1 MGFEP
6 AAHHRLRRV
15 WATTRDPILRSELS
29 ATLEEIEMP
38 FVPSPELL
46 RQIAACSGCVHQD
59 HRTTRDGLCETHRTR
74 WTLEV
79 CSVTSLTDDGD
90 AELDQIMRTLL
101 ADENHGRQLLGA
113 LERQLRA
120 LHLVWEAHQIGA
132 VRLPERIAE
141 AVRLARLS
149 APPVAVKPKS
159 IKQAS

>member
-6 AAHHRLRRV
+6 AAAKRLRRV
-15 WATTRDPILRSELS
+15 WATTRDPLLRRELG

-46 RQIAACSGCVHQD
+46 RDINACSGCEHQD
-59 HRTTRDGLCETHRTR
+59 RRATRDGLCETHRSR
-74 WTLEV
+74 WNLEL
-79 CSVTSLTDDGD
+79 CSANSLTDDGD
-90 AELDQIMRTLL
+90 AELNQIMRTLL

-120 LHLVWEAHQIGA
+120 LHLVWDAHQIGA
-132 VRLPERIAE
+132 VRLPDRIAE

-149 APPVAVKPKS
+149 APATGKSKPV
-159 IKQAS
+159 KQAS